1 MHELIE
7 RSVKEASQYF
17 QNFFIHDYGEEQGF
31 LHRVDAR
38 IKLLGTFLLVVLAVS
53 TFDAARILIIFTSCL
68 VLAAFSG
75 IGVLKVLKRIWLFT
89 FFSFVIV
96 LPLAL
101 GFRAEEILYVILFTL
116 RVATALMAI
125 QLLILSTPFNDVVYG
140 MRGLK
145 FPEAFVSGLW
155 LAYRY
160 TILMFTELMRV
171 MLARESRRMTKG
183 SHMEVWRKGGESLG
197 LFFIRTFERAER
209 VQLAMKAR
217 GERVV
222 AIRGSFSKLDKIY
235 IIYMAAVTL
244 WWMVV

>member
-7 RSVKEASQYF
+7 RSIKEASHYF
-17 QNFFIHDYGEEQGF
+17 QNFFIHDYGRPGF

-53 TFDAARILIIFTSCL
+53 TFDVTKILAIFTSCL

-89 FFSFVIV
+89 LFSFLIV
-96 LPLAL
+96 LPLSISL
-101 GFRAEEILYVILFTL
+101 RFEDVLYVLLFTL
-116 RVATALMAI
+116 RVATSLTAI
-125 QLLILSTPFNDVVYG
+125 QILILSTPFNDVVYA
-140 MRGLK
+140 MRGLR

-160 TILMFTELMRV
+160 IILMFTELMRV
-171 MLARESRRMTKG
+171 MLARESRRMTRG

-217 GERVV
+217 GEKVI
-222 AIRGSFSKLDKIY
+222 AFKGSFSKLDKIY
-235 IIYMAAVTL
+235 IIFMAAVTL
-244 WWMVV
+244 WWIVI

>member
-7 RSVKEASQYF
+7 RSIKEASHYF
-17 QNFFIHDYGEEQGF
+17 QNFFIHDYGEQGF

-53 TFDAARILIIFTSCL
+53 TFDAARILVIFISCL

-89 FFSFVIV
+89 LFSFLII
-96 LPLAL
+96 LPLGISL
-101 GFRAEEILYVILFTL
+101 RFEDLLYILLFTL
-116 RVATALMAI
+116 RVATSLTAI

-140 MRGLK
+140 MRRLG

-160 TILMFTELMRV
+160 IILMFTELMRV

-183 SHMEVWRKGGESLG
+183 SHMDMWRKGGESLG

-222 AIRGSFSKLDKIY
+222 AVKGGFSALDKIY
-235 IIYMAAVTL
+235 IIFMAAVTL
-244 WWMVV
+244 WWMTV